1 MARRSKL
8 ARKKNNITLVLIVLV
23 GLAIAGLLAGVVY
36 LLLNTEAPPDP
47 VTLCPASGPTGHT
60 VVLVDNTEPM
70 NFIQRQALTQR
81 FKELAEKQ
89 VLEGQMISVFV
100 LGESF
105 ADNAMPI
112 FEKCNPGTGEGKSK
126 LNANPAQI
134 KARYIKEFRSPLM
147 QLRQQITLDKPSDR
161 SPVFE
166 MLQMAAINGFNRVDA
181 QGPRTLVVF
190 SDMLPHMPEFS
201 MFKSLPDF
209 KTFSAGAYGRKSQA
223 SLDGVEVHLNYL
235 INYPNL
241 QTTKQAAFWEQYFDN
256 SGAELVEIDTF
267 EG

>member
-8 ARKKNNITLVLIVLV
+8 ARKKNSVTLALIVLV
-23 GLAIAGLLAGVVY
+23 VLVIVALVTGVVY
-36 LLLNTEAPPDP
+36 LLLNTEPPADP
-47 VTLCPASGPTGHT
+47 VTLCPATGPTGHT
-60 VVLVDNTEPM
+60 VVLVDNTEPL

-89 VLEGQMISVFV
+89 VPEGQMISVFV

-105 ADNAMPI
+105 TQNAMPI
-112 FEKCNPGTGEGKSK
+112 FEKCNPGTGEDKSK

-134 KARYIKEFRSPLM
+134 NARYTKEFRTPLI

-166 MLQMAAINGFNRVDA
+166 MLQLAAINGFDRVDA
-181 QGPRTLVVF
+181 QGQRTLIVF
-190 SDMLPHMPEFS
+190 SDMLPNMPEFS
-201 MFKSLPDF
+201 MFKGLPEF
-209 KTFSAGAYGRKSQA
+209 EQFAESAYGRKSQA
-223 SLDGVEVHLNYL
+223 TLDGVEVHLNYL
-235 INYPNL
+235 LNYPKL

-256 SGAELVEIDTF
+256 SGAQLVEIDTF

>member
-1 MARRSKL
+1 MARRSKN
-8 ARKKNNITLVLIVLV
+8 AKKEQRNQILI
-23 GLAIAGLLAGVVY
+23 LLGVVTLCLSVMGFLSY
-36 LLLNTEAPPDP
+36 LWFTKQSPPDP
-47 VTLCPASGPTGHT
+47 VTLCPAGGPEGHT
-60 VVLVDNTEPM
+60 IVLVDNTEPFT
-70 NFIQRQALTQR
+70 FIQKQGLTQH
-81 FKELAEKQ
+81 FADVAENK
-89 VLEGQMISVFV
+89 VPEGHLLSVFV
-100 LGESF
+100 LGQDFTE
-105 ADNAMPI
+105 NAMPI
-112 FEKCNPGTGEGKSK
+112 FEKCNPGTGEGRSSLTSTPKR
-126 LNANPAQI
+126 I
-134 KARYIKEFRSPLM
+134 KQRFDSEYVRPLLALRKEFMLE
-147 QLRQQITLDKPSDR
+147 KPSDR

-166 MLQMAAINGFNRVDA
+166 MLQLVAINGFKRVGAD
-181 QGPRTLVVF
+181 GPRKLIVY

-256 SGAELVEIDTF
+256 SGAQLVEIDTF